1 MQELLELR
9 DAADITLYLGHA
21 TANLYDC
28 RSLVKLALKGT
39 TELTGRIEQLRLYYY
54 HIIHY
59 ERSVPPPSPHGTRDA
74 THDTR
79 HATRDTRHARV
90 PRLNAPCTCPAGA
103 RERGERG
110 RQAHQPLRHPDQNLV
125 YAYARPK

>member
-1 MQELLELR
+1 VQELLELR

-39 TELTGRIEQLRLYYY
+39 TELAGRIEQLRLYYY

-59 ERSVPPPSPHGTRDA
+59 ERSVPPPSSRG
-74 THDTR
+74 THDTTR
-79 HATRDTRHARV
+79 HDTTRHDTTRHARV
-90 PRLNAPCTCPAGA
+90 PRLNAYCTCPAGA